1 MTRANDSYAVCTTC
15 VRVQK
20 GTPNKVLSRGFAACQ
35 ALTGFFTLHR
45 IKPHAAPLVH
55 APINSFEFHSC
66 KCIIQAG
73 SLMHSYSITRVDTH
87 NA

>member
-1 MTRANDSYAVCTTC
+1 MQYAPLVSAFKKAPLTRFFQEDSPHV
-15 VRVQK
+15 
-20 GTPNKVLSRGFAACQ
+20 N
-35 ALTGFFTLHR
+35 LTRFFTLHR

-73 SLMHSYSITRVDTH
+73 SLMRSYSITRVDTH